1 MNHKE
6 KLNNLQ
12 NNYNE
17 QLVDKIEELH
27 ADIYRTNY
35 YGKGLTKE
43 EFINWIDNKVLI
55 EEDGTQMDDA
65 RYVLG
70 YELLTTQ
77 KKNRDT
83 ADIIIEAIKSEGM
96 TLWEHLKDELEDW
109 ETEHYENERK
119 RWWEKTK
126 NG

>member
-1 MNHKE
+1 MNNK
-6 KLNNLQ
+6 KN
-12 NNYNE
+12 
-17 QLVDKIEELH
+17 
-27 ADIYRTNY
+27 
-35 YGKGLTKE
+35 KGLTKE
-43 EFINWIDNKVLI
+43 EFIDWIDNKVLI

-109 ETEHYENERK
+109 ETEHYENEQK
-119 RWWEKTK
+119 RWWKETK
-126 NG
+126 IG